1 MELKQIE
8 VFKYDELSDT
18 AKEKALSYYNK
29 DNQFDYL
36 SDDLNEYLKQL
47 LEENGIKG
55 ENVKLY
61 YSLSY
66 CQGDGV
72 CFEGNFEF
80 KGFNINVKHD
90 GHYYHSN
97 SKIIEVEALE
107 ENDDDLRQDL
117 IEALS
122 EEVENEFSELYKE
135 ICDKIEKSGYSQ
147 IEYENSEENFKEV
160 CEMNEYTFRANGEME
175 NF

>member
-8 VFKYDELSDT
+8 IYKYDELSED
-18 AKEKALSYYNK
+18 AKQKALSDYNQ
-29 DNQFDYL
+29 NNDYDFL

-47 LEENGIKG
+47 LEDNNIKG
-55 ENVKLY
+55 DAKLF

-72 CFEGNFEF
+72 CFEGNFEYKGIDF
-80 KGFNINVKHD
+80 KIEHNN
-90 GHYYHSN
+90 GHYYHNN
-97 SKIIEVEALE
+97 SVNIYYDEDDE
-107 ENDDDLRQDL
+107 DDLKNDV
-117 IEALS
+117 IESIYL
-122 EEVENEFSELYKE
+122 EFKATFED

-147 IEYENSEENFKEV
+147 IEYQDSEENFKEM
-160 CEMNEYTFRANGEME
+160 CDANEYTFRASGEME